1 MVRVGTGAT
10 TEKSI
15 KVLPH
20 KKKHIMLKKISN
32 IYNMYIHNIFKNAK
46 YI

>member
-20 KKKHIMLKKISN
+20 KKTYNAKKISN